1 MKEKLGLIEDKS
13 ESEKPLK
20 KAITTFVA
28 FNVIGLIPL
37 IPFVFVYFAGIVYY
51 FSVEIDRFLPILY
64 YLRLFHY
71 FPLDLSREKLL
82 TSLLLNL
89 D

>member
-1 MKEKLGLIEDKS
+1 MADIIMKEKLGLIEDKS

-37 IPFVFVYFAGIVYY
+37 IPFVFVYFAGIVTI
-51 FSVEIDRFLPILY
+51 SQ
-64 YLRLFHY
+64 
-71 FPLDLSREKLL
+71 
-82 TSLLLNL
+82 
-89 D
+89 